1 MTVVPD
7 IFFTEILPQIDDL
20 NELRLTI
27 YVFWR
32 MGQMEGAFRYLR
44 EEDFLEDA
52 RWMETLGEDD
62 ESAAAALEAALRRAV
77 ERGTLLSASLTYH
90 AGEETFYFL
99 NSPKGR
105 AAVQAII
112 SGQWRPSDAA
122 GPPPGTYLEHP
133 NIFRLYEENIGPLTP
148 LIADALGEA
157 EDTYPEA
164 WIREAFQ
171 IAVEYNKRSWRYIQ
185 AILERWQTER
195 RDERKDR
202 QDLEEIRRRYTGG
215 EFSDFIEH

>member
-1 MTVVPD
+1 MTTVPD
-7 IFFTEILPQIDDL
+7 PFFTEILPQIDDL

-32 MGQMEGAFRYLR
+32 LDQMEGTFHYLR
-44 EEDFLEDA
+44 KQDFLNDE
-52 RWMETLGEDD
+52 RWMASLGED
-62 ESAAAALEAALRRAV
+62 EPSAVAALEAALERAV
-77 ERGTLLSASLTYH
+77 RRGTLLAARLKVH
-90 AGEETFYFL
+90 DEEEILYFL

-105 AAVQAII
+105 AAVQAIA

-148 LIADALGEA
+148 LIAEALGEA
-157 EDTYPEA
+157 EDAYPEA

-171 IAVEYNKRSWRYIQ
+171 IAVEYNKRSWRYIE

-202 QDLEEIRRRYTGG
+202 QDLEEIRRKYTGG
-215 EFSDFIEH
+215 KFSDFIEH